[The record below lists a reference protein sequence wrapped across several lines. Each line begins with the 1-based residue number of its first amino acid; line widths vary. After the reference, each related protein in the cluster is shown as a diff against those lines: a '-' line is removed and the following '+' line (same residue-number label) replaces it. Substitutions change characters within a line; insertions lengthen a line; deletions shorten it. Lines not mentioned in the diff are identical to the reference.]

1 MSKEDFKCQL
11 ILDHIKVVG
20 AYPNEEEKA
29 EIQKLVDFAF
39 SGE

>member
-11 ILDHIKVVG
+11 ILDHIAG
-20 AYPNEEEKA
+20 AGTYPNEEDKA

-39 SGE
+39 NGE